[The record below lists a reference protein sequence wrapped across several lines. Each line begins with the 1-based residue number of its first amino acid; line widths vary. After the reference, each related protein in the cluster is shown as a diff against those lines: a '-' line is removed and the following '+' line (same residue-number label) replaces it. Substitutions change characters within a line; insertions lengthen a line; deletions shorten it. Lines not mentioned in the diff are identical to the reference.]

1 MRKTTLTLVLLVALA
16 APAFAGTRD
25 DDGPHGRRD
34 VVSRIVHFVRHILD
48 DIVVQPPKP

>member
-1 MRKTTLTLVLLVALA
+1 VRKTFVTMVLLVALA
-16 APAFAGTRD
+16 APAFAGVKD